1 MDVRMPGTDGI
12 EATRQVI
19 EAGTAQVIVL
29 TTFDM
34 DEYVYGA
41 MRAGAAGFLLK
52 SVDATRLVESVR
64 LVAAGDGVIEPS
76 VTRRLMATF
85 ASSSTPVT
93 PALPTNLTQREHE
106 VLVCLGEG
114 LSNQQIAR
122 RLGVGEATVKT
133 HVSRVLT
140 KLDLRSRVQ
149 AAVLAKDAGLVG

>member
-1 MDVRMPGTDGI
+1 MR
-12 EATRQVI
+12 ER
-19 EAGTAQVIVL
+19 AQ
-29 TTFDM
+29 
-34 DEYVYGA
+34 
-41 MRAGAAGFLLK
+41 
-52 SVDATRLVESVR
+52 
-64 LVAAGDGVIEPS
+64 AGDGVIESS
-76 VTRRLMATF
+76 VTRRLKAAFATG
-85 ASSSTPVT
+85 P
-93 PALPTNLTQREHE
+93 PAPTRPPGLDDLTQREHD